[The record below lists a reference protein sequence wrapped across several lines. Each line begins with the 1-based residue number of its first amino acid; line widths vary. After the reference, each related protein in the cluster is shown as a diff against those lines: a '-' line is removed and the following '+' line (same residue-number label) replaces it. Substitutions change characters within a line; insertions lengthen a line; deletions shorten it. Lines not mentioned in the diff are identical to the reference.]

1 MNVKTLAIRLDPDLH
16 ARITILARLSGV
28 SVTDAI
34 RVAIE
39 KHVTAMAADPGVTA
53 KAADL
58 RAQIIRDADEQQA
71 AIEALIGTPTK
82 ASAPAPARST
92 SSRSHPGNATS

>member
-1 MNVKTLAIRLDPDLH
+1 MSVKTLAIRLDPELH
-16 ARITILARLSGV
+16 ARITMLARLSGV

-39 KHVTAMAADPGVTA
+39 KHVDLMAADPEVAA

-58 RAQIIRDADEQQA
+58 RAQIARDADEQQA
-71 AIEALIGTPTK
+71 ALEALIGTTTK
-82 ASAPAPARST
+82 APAPGRTAPA
-92 SSRSHPGNATS
+92 SSRKA

>member
-1 MNVKTLAIRLDPDLH
+1 MSVKTLAIRLDPDLH
-16 ARITILARLSGV
+16 ARITILARLSGI

-39 KHVTAMAADPGVTA
+39 KHVEVMAADPAVTA

-58 RAQIIRDADEQQA
+58 REQITRDASEQQA
-71 AIEALIGTPTK
+71 AIAALIGSTAKADSTGRPT
-82 ASAPAPARST
+82 SPSSP
-92 SSRSHPGNATS
+92 SSRKA